1 MPAVVKG
8 TLSDSKIKLVES
20 TIKASKTYQS
30 KKELY
35 SSIKTKIQLDEFNLV
50 IERLERD
57 NKIFVDRTGMVV
69 WIDADNPNL
78 RKLAA
83 ESIPL
88 D

>member
-1 MPAVVKG
+1 MPAIVKD

-20 TIKASKTYQS
+20 AIKASKTYQS

-35 SSIKTKIQLDEFNLV
+35 NSIKTKIQLDEFNLL